1 MDKMTNVKALRYVV
15 ENCELPTE
23 IAEKVGNIL
32 ATYEKKSAGSADRK
46 PTKEQ
51 IANAEKAEEILAFLT
66 AHKGTRYTIADL
78 MKECPA
84 CEGIVSTQKLTPMLT
99 ALWDKGNGRVVRSTV
114 KGRNMYS
121 VED

>member
-1 MDKMTNVKALRYVV
+1 M
-15 ENCELPTE
+15 
-23 IAEKVGNIL
+23 
-32 ATYEKKSAGSADRK
+32 
-46 PTKEQ
+46 
-51 IANAEKAEEILAFLT
+51 ANAEKAEEILAFLT

-99 ALWDKGNGRVVRSTV
+99 TLWGNGRVVRSTI